1 MSMDSILVS
10 NPRNYNN
17 STQNI
22 PNDIIIDILT
32 KLPVKSLLRLKG
44 ICRSWYS
51 LIKDEKFVKQHHD
64 THKNRQKYFIISR
77 GHEIFHHYTMDVPQ
91 VVDSTRI
98 VSLIEPPIRIDQ
110 SLKVYPNIQ
119 YFSSN
124 GILFITYSHD
134 IIVMWNPS
142 TRESRRIPSP
152 IYNNR
157 GSMYSFCYF
166 HYIDDYKIFRLRCG
180 DNKEIDI
187 FSTKSNMWKSI
198 GMFPS
203 NYYFLGFNVV
213 MVDGIVYMMA
223 RNKENLPSVTI
234 LRFCLEKEKFEDE
247 LLFPYVVPWTR
258 HVLHSLGEKL
268 CLIRIL
274 DDNREFWLYTMEKN
288 SWNKILTIPLA
299 LKNGLKP
306 VSFTEDGSMM
316 FQSFDRRGFVA
327 YNSTLHK
334 FEQVNV
340 GGIKGLYFNKVVTY
354 EETLSSLNP

>member
-1 MSMDSILVS
+1 
-10 NPRNYNN
+10 
-17 STQNI
+17 
-22 PNDIIIDILT
+22 
-32 KLPVKSLLRLKG
+32 
-44 ICRSWYS
+44 
-51 LIKDEKFVKQHHD
+51 
-64 THKNRQKYFIISR
+64 
-77 GHEIFHHYTMDVPQ
+77 MDVPQ

-157 GSMYSFCYF
+157 GS
-166 HYIDDYKIFRLRCG
+166 
-180 DNKEIDI
+180 
-187 FSTKSNMWKSI
+187 
-198 GMFPS
+198 
-203 NYYFLGFNVV
+203 FNVV

-268 CLIRIL
+268 CLLRIL

-306 VSFTEDGSMM
+306 VSFTKDGSMM